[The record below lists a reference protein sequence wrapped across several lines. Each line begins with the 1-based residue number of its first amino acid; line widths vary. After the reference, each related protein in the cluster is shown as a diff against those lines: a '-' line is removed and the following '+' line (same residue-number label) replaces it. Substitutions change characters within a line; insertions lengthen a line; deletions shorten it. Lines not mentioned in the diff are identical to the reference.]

1 MKSDNVSIA
10 EILFPDTS
18 ERIKGAKMSGSRA
31 IAKEGVFTF
40 ELLDLSF

>member
-10 EILFPDTS
+10 EILFNDRDS
-18 ERIKGAKMSGSRA
+18 IEKEKISGSRA

-40 ELLDLSF
+40 EALDLVF

>member
-10 EILFPDTS
+10 EIAFKDKDS
-18 ERIKGAKMSGSRA
+18 IKGAKMSGSRA

-40 ELLDLSF
+40 EALDLSF